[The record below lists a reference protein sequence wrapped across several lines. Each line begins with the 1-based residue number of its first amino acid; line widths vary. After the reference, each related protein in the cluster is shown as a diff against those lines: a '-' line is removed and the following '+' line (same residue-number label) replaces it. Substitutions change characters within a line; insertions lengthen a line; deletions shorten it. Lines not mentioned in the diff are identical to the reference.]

1 MLARKGRYALVDQRL
16 EGQVL
21 VFPSLISHRP
31 LFVESYHPS
40 PARLNW
46 WLRVGNDDDLTAVWR
61 PVRGFRNQP
70 SRAEAGERIYF
81 GDVSTAKQGSQLFS
95 FLPRQAA
102 LFWFLLCCGH
112 RQHHPD
118 APFTPQTLGTPYPLC
133 ATGCARPSWSRAASH
148 RSPQGFRSCYA
159 PSDATWPL
167 CSWGSTMRRRE
178 FITLLGGAAAWPLSA
193 RAQQRERMR

>member
-1 MLARKGRYALVDQRL
+1 MRFVVWRRQIAPADSLESWGANGLWRHRRSLGDGVRNSLRAL
-16 EGQVL
+16 
-21 VFPSLISHRP
+21 
-31 LFVESYHPS
+31 
-40 PARLNW
+40 W

-70 SRAEAGERIYF
+70 SLAEAGERIYF

-133 ATGCARPSWSRAASH
+133 ATGCARPSSSRAAIH
-148 RSPQGFRSCYA
+148 RSPQGCRSCYA
-159 PSDATWPL
+159 LVSGATRP
-167 CSWGSTMRRRE
+167 
-178 FITLLGGAAAWPLSA
+178 FAPGAAA
-193 RAQQRERMR
+193 